1 MKNIE
6 YDIAYDLWSRN
17 IYSIS
22 GLNSAAIKKLE
33 SMYEFSVEEVDSIIL
48 DNWDRWNDEMDEYFR
63 NMKLENV
70 EHQGVDFRK
79 CT

>member
-1 MKNIE
+1 
-6 YDIAYDLWSRN
+6 
-17 IYSIS
+17 
-22 GLNSAAIKKLE
+22 
-33 SMYEFSVEEVDSIIL
+33 MYEFSVEEVDSIIL